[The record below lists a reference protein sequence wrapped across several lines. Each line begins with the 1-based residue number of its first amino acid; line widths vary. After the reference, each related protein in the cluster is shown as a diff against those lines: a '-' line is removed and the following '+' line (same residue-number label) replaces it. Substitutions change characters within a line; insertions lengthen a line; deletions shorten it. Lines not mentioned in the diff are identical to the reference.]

1 MKSLTKIID
10 SVFRFFRR
18 FSKLV
23 KMIDKK
29 TSMKLV
35 VKSVFGALLISI
47 LIVLLPALAMI
58 NMFIYTKLTFFISIL
73 LVLLIMGWSFL
84 YYYFYYRL
92 LKNYHPSLE
101 DINTKIPQLV
111 ESSIVAVFFM
121 VIGIIVLS
129 IVF

>member
-1 MKSLTKIID
+1 MKSLTKMID
-10 SVFRFFRR
+10 SIFRFFRR

-47 LIVLLPALAMI
+47 LIVLLPALVMI
-58 NMFIYTKLTFFISIL
+58 NMFIYTKLTFLISVLI
-73 LVLLIMGWSFL
+73 VLLIMGWSFL

-101 DINTKIPQLV
+101 DINTKMPQLV
-111 ESSIVAVFFM
+111 ESTIVATFFM
-121 VIGIIVLS
+121 VLGIVVLS